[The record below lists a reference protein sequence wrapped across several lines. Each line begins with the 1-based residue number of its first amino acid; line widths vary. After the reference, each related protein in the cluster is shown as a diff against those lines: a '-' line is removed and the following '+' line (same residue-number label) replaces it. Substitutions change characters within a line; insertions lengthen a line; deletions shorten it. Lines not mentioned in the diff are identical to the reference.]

1 MAEKK
6 KINWLKISAAFLV
19 LVFVLLGGRT
29 VYLKKNTIDYYRL
42 KPLDINRAVLASGRV
57 SFPQPYEI
65 TAATSGKISAVNCRE
80 GELVQEDQLLIEM
93 DDYQDRQNMQLALS
107 DLNLSRS
114 KKRNIEEEALPKQEE
129 QVPQDKVKLLEAEK
143 EMNRL
148 KTLHEQGAVP
158 VVDFE
163 KAVNNYQLFLSQYNQ
178 AVLTRDSLAG
188 GSSLAEIE
196 AQISYNEAQ
205 LKIAQ
210 KVVGDKKIIAP
221 VTGTVSKVNYSTGQQ
236 VTTGEVLITV
246 LRQQNWVV
254 EADVDQKELSQIK
267 PGQPALVA
275 LDAYPQDKLEA
286 ELFYIAPQLDE
297 KTCLLRLQI
306 KSAKP
311 FIRYGMA
318 ASVELLSETNR
329 QVNALPKQ
337 FVDFTEKEAFVWILK
352 DDQAKNTNRIPQC
365 RRALGYCRRPPGRN
379 RSFVSGQETRR
390 LQSAPRPGG
399 PARCDLILT
408 NSW

>member
-1 MAEKK
+1 VAEKK

-129 QVPQDKVKLLEAEK
+129 QVRQDKVKLLEAEK

-286 ELFYIAPQLDE
+286 ELFYIAPQIDE
-297 KTCLLRLQI
+297 KKGTCLLRLEI
-306 KSAKP
+306 KNAKP

-352 DDQAKNTNRIPQC
+352 DDQAVKTPI
-365 RRALGYCRRPPGRN
+365 AY
-379 RSFVSGQETRR
+379 RSVGERWVIAEDLPEGTVVLSP
-390 LQSAPRPGG
+390 AKKPGG
-399 PARCDLILT
+399 FKVHLGREVLPDAI
-408 NSW
+408 